1 MKIWNNP
8 ELEEL
13 EIKLT
18 ANGETESDAESSAT
32 DIAVMCFGGGYKPKP
47 NRPGNGGWPGGGNG
61 GWPGCGDDDDDDE
74 GGDGDGNNDDFP
86 IPGES

>member
-18 ANGETESDAESSAT
+18 ANGETESDTESSAT
-32 DIAVMCFGGGYKPKP
+32 DVAVMCFGGGYWWNNGWGGCDDDKKPGWGNNPNKP
-47 NRPGNGGWPGGGNG
+47 NNPCDPTE
-61 GWPGCGDDDDDDE
+61 PTDPSVD
-74 GGDGDGNNDDFP
+74 
-86 IPGES
+86 GES

>member
-18 ANGETESDAESSAT
+18 ANGETESDTESSAT
-32 DIAVMCFGGGYKPKP
+32 DVAVMCFGGGYWWH
-47 NRPGNGGWPGGGNG
+47 GGGHGGGNR
-61 GWPGCGDDDDDDE
+61 WDDDDCTKPTEPDCG
-74 GGDGDGNNDDFP
+74 GGDGEGNDGDYP

>member
-47 NRPGNGGWPGGGNG
+47 NRPGNGGWPGTDK
-61 GWPGCGDDDDDDE
+61 PGCGDDDDDE